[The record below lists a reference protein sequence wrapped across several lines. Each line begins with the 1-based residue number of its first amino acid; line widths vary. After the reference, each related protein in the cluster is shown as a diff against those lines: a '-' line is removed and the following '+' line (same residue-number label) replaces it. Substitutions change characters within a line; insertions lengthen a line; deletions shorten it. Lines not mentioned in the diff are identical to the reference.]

1 MVYVNF
7 KITFK
12 MQWIQSRVFFVT
24 ILYCRI
30 FRFLNFVLEL
40 LN

>member
-1 MVYVNF
+1 MVYINF

-12 MQWIQSRVFFVT
+12 MQWIQSRVFFDT
-24 ILYCRI
+24 ILCRI